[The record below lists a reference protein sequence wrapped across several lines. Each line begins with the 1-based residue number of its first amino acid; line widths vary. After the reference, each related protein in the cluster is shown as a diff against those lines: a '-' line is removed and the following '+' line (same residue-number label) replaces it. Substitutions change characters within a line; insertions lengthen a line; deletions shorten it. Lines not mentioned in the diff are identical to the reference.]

1 MQLKVYLIRVNNKMV
16 EKKEKRL
23 IPSEIEEDKKIN
35 LRPNK
40 IEEFI
45 GQDSIKSNLQT
56 FIKSSIK
63 RKKNLDHIILY
74 GPPGL
79 GKTTLANIISHE
91 KNVNIHVT
99 SGPAFSKKGD
109 LVTLLSNLASG
120 DILFID
126 EIHRLSPII
135 EETLYPAMEDF
146 KCDYIIG
153 AGPSARV
160 MQISIEKFTL
170 IGATTRLGLL
180 SRPLRDRFG
189 IPLQLEFY
197 TPENL
202 KEIIILNANK
212 LNIPIE
218 VSAAFEVAKR
228 SRGTPRI
235 AIRLL
240 KRIIDFSVVEG
251 SSEITINTVLKSLKQ
266 MRIDA
271 EGLDE
276 MDRKYLTCISNDY
289 NGGPVGVETLS
300 AALLEQR
307 DIIEDVIEPYLMQ
320 RGLVQRTSRG
330 RILSKKG
337 LVHIAEE
344 FK

>member
-1 MQLKVYLIRVNNKMV
+1 MV
-16 EKKEKRL
+16 EKKEKKL
-23 IPSEIEEDKKIN
+23 LPNETEEDKKIS
-35 LRPNK
+35 LRPTR

-45 GQDSIKSNLQT
+45 GQDNIKSNLNT
-56 FIKSSIK
+56 FIKSSLK

-79 GKTTLANIISHE
+79 GKTTLANIIAHE
-91 KNVNIHVT
+91 KNVNIHIT
-99 SGPAFSKKGD
+99 SGPAFTKKGD
-109 LVTLLSNLASG
+109 LVTLLSNLSGG

-126 EIHRLSPII
+126 EIHRLSPIV
-135 EETLYPAMEDF
+135 EESLYPAMEDF

-153 AGPSARV
+153 SGPSARV

-197 TPENL
+197 SPENL
-202 KEIIILNANK
+202 KEIITLNAKK
-212 LNIPIE
+212 LSILIE
-218 VSAAFEVAKR
+218 DSAAFEVAQR

-240 KRIIDFSVVEG
+240 KRIVDFSVVED
-251 SSEITINTVLKSLKQ
+251 SSHIGINTVLKSLEQ
-266 MRIDA
+266 MRIDN

-276 MDRKYLTCISNDY
+276 MDRKYLRCISNDY

-337 LVHIAEE
+337 QSHISKE
-344 FK
+344 FE

>member
-1 MQLKVYLIRVNNKMV
+1 M
-16 EKKEKRL
+16 EKEDNTLTPKEIK
-23 IPSEIEEDKKIN
+23 EDKKIN
-35 LRPNK
+35 LRPRAIK
-40 IEEFI
+40 DFI
-45 GQDSIKSNLQT
+45 GQENLKLNLDI
-56 FIKSSIK
+56 FIKSSVK
-63 RKKNLDHIILY
+63 TKNNLDHIILY

-79 GKTTLANIISHE
+79 GKTTLANIIAYE
-91 KNVNIHVT
+91 KNVNIHST
-99 SGPAFSKKGD
+99 SGPAFTKKGD
-109 LVTLLSNLASG
+109 LVTLLSNLADG

-135 EETLYPAMEDF
+135 EESLYPAMEDF

-197 TPENL
+197 NPESL
-202 KEIIILNANK
+202 KEILILNAKK
-212 LNIPIE
+212 LNVDIE
-218 VSAAFEVAKR
+218 QTAAFEIAKR

-240 KRIIDFSVVEG
+240 KRILDFSIVQNSQSIDMG
-251 SSEITINTVLKSLKQ
+251 IVLDSLKQ
-266 MRIDA
+266 MRIDS

-276 MDRKYLTCISNDY
+276 MDRKYLRCISNDY

-320 RGLVQRTSRG
+320 KGLVQRTSRG
-330 RILSKKG
+330 RMVSKKG
-337 LVHIAEE
+337 MHHI
-344 FK
+344 KLD

>member
-1 MQLKVYLIRVNNKMV
+1 M
-16 EKKEKRL
+16 EKEDITLTPKEIK
-23 IPSEIEEDKKIN
+23 EDKKIN
-35 LRPNK
+35 LRPRAIK
-40 IEEFI
+40 DFI
-45 GQDSIKSNLQT
+45 GQENLKLNLDI
-56 FIKSSIK
+56 FIKSSVK
-63 RKKNLDHIILY
+63 TKNNLDHIILY

-79 GKTTLANIISHE
+79 GKTTLANIIAYE
-91 KNVNIHVT
+91 KNVNIHST
-99 SGPAFSKKGD
+99 SGPAFTKKGD
-109 LVTLLSNLASG
+109 LVTLLSNLADG

-135 EETLYPAMEDF
+135 EESLYPAMEDF

-197 TPENL
+197 NPESL
-202 KEIIILNANK
+202 KEILILNAKK
-212 LNIPIE
+212 LNVDIE
-218 VSAAFEVAKR
+218 QTAAFEIAKR

-240 KRIIDFSVVEG
+240 KRILDFSIVQN
-251 SSEITINTVLKSLKQ
+251 SQSINMGIVLDSLKQ
-266 MRIDA
+266 MRIDS

-276 MDRKYLTCISNDY
+276 MDRKYLRCISNDY

-320 RGLVQRTSRG
+320 KGLVQRTSRG
-330 RILSKKG
+330 RIVSKKG
-337 LVHIAEE
+337 MHHI
-344 FK
+344 KLD

>member
-1 MQLKVYLIRVNNKMV
+1 MNESKNPDLNP
-16 EKKEKRL
+16 KEKN
-23 IPSEIEEDKKIN
+23 EEKN
-35 LRPNK
+35 FSLRPK
-40 IEEFI
+40 SIDEFI
-45 GQDSIKSNLQT
+45 GQSQIKSNLKT
-56 FIKSSIK
+56 FIKSSDK
-63 RKKNLDHIILY
+63 RKKSLDHIILY

-79 GKTTLANIISHE
+79 GKTTLANIISLE
-91 KNVNIHVT
+91 KKVNIHST
-99 SGPAFSKKGD
+99 SGPAFTKKGD
-109 LVTLLSNLASG
+109 LVTLLSNLSVG

-153 AGPSARV
+153 SGPSARV
-160 MQISIEKFTL
+160 MQISIDSFTL

-189 IPLQLEFY
+189 IQFQLSFY
-197 TPENL
+197 DPIDI
-202 KEIIILNANK
+202 KEIVILYAMK
-212 LNIPIE
+212 LKVFINDDASLEI
-218 VSAAFEVAKR
+218 AKR

-240 KRIIDFSVVEG
+240 KRIIDFSIVSNVKIIDLELV
-251 SSEITINTVLKSLKQ
+251 IDSLEK
-266 MRIDA
+266 MKIDF
-271 EGLDE
+271 EGLDQ
-276 MDRKYLTCISNDY
+276 MDRRYLRCISENY
-289 NGGPVGVETLS
+289 NGGPVGIETLS

-337 LVHIAEE
+337 FNHL
-344 FK
+344 K